1 MLRFWE
7 GRIWFRCFP
16 ARNRDWAQRP
26 KNPCFIGRARRD
38 PEWAVLVTIKFPGA
52 ARTLARRLEDR
63 AFAASRV
70 ADDRT
75 MRTQNTPVIAAQ
87 AAAARDWTVSR
98 IRRKPSSGAMHI
110 VRYVFR
116 KGSQPPVRT
125 SLLVRAAGYL
135 PDISG
140 SCSPSRV
147 SPRVYWCANFKA
159 VAAFSAF
166 SLWGPFRHLRN
177 KMQQRPSI
185 SPTTF
190 GQNPPMIGLISR
202 ESRTRYAV
210 QTSRLEYR
218 AASGR
223 PE

>member
-1 MLRFWE
+1 MQSAAKRALRRPARCPGPGRAPALYGPNRSMQQMLRFWE

-98 IRRKPSSGAMHI
+98 IWRKPSSGAMHI

-116 KGSQPPVRT
+116 KGSHRK
-125 SLLVRAAGYL
+125 R
-135 PDISG
+135 
-140 SCSPSRV
+140 CSRPLTKRQRKT
-147 SPRVYWCANFKA
+147 PALRP
-159 VAAFSAF
+159 
-166 SLWGPFRHLRN
+166 GRHLCRRLRSARTPPAAESHRQLS
-177 KMQQRPSI
+177 QQS
-185 SPTTF
+185 SEV
-190 GQNPPMIGLISR
+190 LH
-202 ESRTRYAV
+202 
-210 QTSRLEYR
+210 
-218 AASGR
+218 
-223 PE
+223 